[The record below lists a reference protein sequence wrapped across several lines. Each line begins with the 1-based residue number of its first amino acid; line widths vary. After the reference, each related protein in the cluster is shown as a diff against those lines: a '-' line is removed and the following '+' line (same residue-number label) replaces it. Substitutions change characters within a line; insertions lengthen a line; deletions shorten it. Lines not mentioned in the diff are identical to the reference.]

1 MKEPDRIHQNIFFS
15 VIDGLVLV
23 SPSLSVL
30 QSNLAIEDMF
40 HKSRDTIAHRPL
52 EELFPR
58 QPQILEKVRKVLA
71 TGASYHD
78 VEANG
83 ARKTTAIQFPVN
95 LTLSPYLESDD
106 NIQGVIILIKNM
118 SLIREL
124 EEQQRPADH
133 LNNLGALAMG
143 LAHEIR
149 NPLGGIRGSAQLL
162 HQDIRKTAHR
172 EYLEVVINEVDRINL
187 LVKRMMDLARP
198 VELKLKETNIHK
210 VLEDI
215 IILEKETCARKNC
228 RFQQVYDPSLP
239 LIEADED
246 QLKQVF
252 LNVIKNAIEASKD
265 GGILQIV
272 TRVSSGFA
280 VKTPIASVP
289 GNNIAVEIIDSGEG
303 MEKETQKKLFTPFH
317 TTKSKGSGLGLPI
330 SLKIVEDHHGKIKI
344 TSEKGLGTTV
354 QVFLPIRQR

>member
-1 MKEPDRIHQNIFFS
+1 MKEPDHIYQNIFFS
-15 VIDGLVLV
+15 IIDGLVLV
-23 SPSLSVL
+23 SPSLSIL
-30 QSNLAIEDMF
+30 HSNLAIEDMF
-40 HKSRDTIAHRPL
+40 HKSRDTIANRPL

-71 TGASYHD
+71 TGACYHD

-83 ARKTTAIQFPVN
+83 ARKTAAIQFPVH

-106 NIQGVIILIKNM
+106 TIQGVIILIKNM

-215 IILEKETCARKNC
+215 IILEKETFARKNG

-252 LNVIKNAIEASKD
+252 LNLIKNAIEASRD
-265 GGILQIV
+265 GGTLQIV

-289 GNNIAVEIIDSGEG
+289 RNNIAVEIIDSGEG
-303 MEKETQKKLFTPFH
+303 MDEETQKKLFTPFH

>member
-1 MKEPDRIHQNIFFS
+1 MKEPDHIHQNIFFS
-15 VIDGLVLV
+15 VIEGLILV
-23 SPSLSVL
+23 SPSLSIL
-30 QSNLAIEDMF
+30 HSNLAIEDMF
-40 HKSRDTIAHRPL
+40 HKSRDTIANRPL

-58 QPQILEKVRKVLA
+58 QPQILDKVRKVLT
-71 TGASYHD
+71 TGACYHD

-83 ARKTTAIQFPVN
+83 ARKTASIQFPVN

-106 NIQGVIILIKNM
+106 SIQGVIILIKNM

-162 HQDIRKTAHR
+162 RQDIRKTAHR
-172 EYLEVVINEVDRINL
+172 EYLDVVINEVDRINL

-198 VELKLKETNIHK
+198 VELKLKDTNIHK

-215 IILEKETCARKNC
+215 LILEKESLARKNV
-228 RFQQVYDPSLP
+228 RFQQIYDPSLP

-252 LNVIKNAIEASKD
+252 LNLIKNATEASRK
-265 GGILQIV
+265 GGTLQIV

-289 GNNIAVEIIDSGEG
+289 RNNIAVEIIDSGEG
-303 MEKETQKKLFTPFH
+303 MDEETQKKLFTPFH

>member
-1 MKEPDRIHQNIFFS
+1 MKEPDRIHQNIFLS
-15 VIDGLVLV
+15 IIDGLVLV
-23 SPSLSVL
+23 SPSLLVL
-30 QSNLAIEDMF
+30 YSNLAIEDMF
-40 HKSRDTIAHRPL
+40 HKSRDAIDNRPL

-58 QPQILEKVRKVLA
+58 QPQILEKVRKVLV
-71 TGASYHD
+71 TGACYHD

-83 ARKTTAIQFPVN
+83 ARKTAAIKFPVN

-106 NIQGVIILIKNM
+106 TIQGVIILIKNM

-162 HQDIRKTAHR
+162 HKDIRKIAHR

-198 VELKLKETNIHK
+198 VELRLKETNIHK

-215 IILEKETCARKNC
+215 IILEKETFLRKNG

-252 LNVIKNAIEASKD
+252 LNLIKNAIEASRN
-265 GGILQIV
+265 GGTLQIV
-272 TRVSSGFA
+272 TRVSTGFA
-280 VKTPIASVP
+280 VKTPMASVSR
-289 GNNIAVEIIDSGEG
+289 NNIAVEIIDSGEG
-303 MEKETQKKLFTPFH
+303 MNEETQKKLFTPFH
-317 TTKSKGSGLGLPI
+317 TTKNKGSGLGLPI
-330 SLKIVEDHHGKIKI
+330 SLKIVENHHGKIKI